1 MTLKTQRNRIIKSTL
16 LALTAALL
24 ACCQLVTGADKNL
37 PYSNIAPDEHVV
49 LFRAAA
55 HLSEDGQDWVVPLHA
70 WVHEIEPRAVQKRT
84 LALLLDWFY
93 DIEIAPNQQPNFNR
107 AAGLLFADSE
117 SNKRLVVQIGPRRYH
132 LPETGRNGL
141 TNKKITVPRA
151 ELAHT
156 DEDFFTVSVI
166 APPGDKRQ
174 FSTHVLKE
182 GANSRVVISDFD
194 DTVKITGAMAKKT
207 LYENTFANDYVAVEG
222 MAELYREWADMNWK
236 FHFVSSSPEQLYPLL
251 DEFLERENF
260 PPSVL
265 HLKSFRFV
273 DRSVGNLVRSALETK
288 PPAIRDIMEACSRC
302 TFVLIGDSGQE
313 DPEVYT
319 EILKDYPERILAVGI
334 HNVTGDLAT
343 HPRYKTLQDEL
354 GSVRFGLFTNPQ
366 TIAHFGNLRSAT
378 EL

>member
-1 MTLKTQRNRIIKSTL
+1 MLVLTVGL
-16 LALTAALL
+16 LT
-24 ACCQLVTGADKNL
+24 CCQMVTGTDKKL
-37 PYSNIAPDEHVV
+37 SYSNIAPDEQVV
-49 LFRAAA
+49 LFRTAA

-93 DIEIAPNQQPNFNR
+93 DIEIDPHQQDNFNR

-117 SNKRLVVQIGPRRYH
+117 SNKRLIVQIGRHRFP
-132 LPETGRNGL
+132 LPETGLNGL
-141 TNKKITVPRA
+141 TNETVKVPIQDF
-151 ELAHT
+151 EYT
-156 DEDFFTVSVI
+156 NEDYFTVKVI
-166 APPGDKRQ
+166 TPPGDSRE
-174 FSTHVLKE
+174 FSTQVLKE
-182 GANSRVVISDFD
+182 DTASRVVISDFD

-207 LYENTFANDYVAVEG
+207 LYENTFANDYVAVDG
-222 MAELYREWADMNWK
+222 MAELYRHWAQDHWQ

-265 HLKSFRFV
+265 HLKSFRFA

-288 PPAIRDIMEACSRC
+288 PPAIRDIMETCARC

-319 EILKDYPERILAVGI
+319 EILKDFPERILAVGI
-334 HNVTGDLAT
+334 HNVTADPPT
-343 HPRYKTLQDEL
+343 HPRYQTLQEML
-354 GSVRFGLFTNPQ
+354 GTARFELFTDPQ
-366 TIAHFGNLRSAT
+366 TISHFGKLTSAK
-378 EL
+378 EH